1 MYSPLQNDTKER
13 GNVTAEFVMVS
24 ALVLMLFG
32 VVLQIAFALYARNI
46 MLDAAS
52 AGARYGT
59 LLDRTESEGRTR
71 TEEIIAGGL
80 PDIYQTTVSSSAVTV
95 NGVDA
100 IEIKVHGT
108 LPVVGPFGF
117 DQGIE
122 VSGHAIVQK

>member
-1 MYSPLQNDTKER
+1 MYSPLQNDPKER

-100 IEIKVHGT
+100 IEIRVQGT

-122 VSGHAIVQK
+122 VSGHAIVQE

>member
-1 MYSPLQNDTKER
+1 
-13 GNVTAEFVMVS
+13 MVS

-100 IEIKVHGT
+100 IEIRVQGT

-122 VSGHAIVQK
+122 VSGHAIVQE